1 MALAFFS
8 GVSQITLSTPGVFLP
23 WFSVTRRTASALPLN
38 EWVSRCCKARALFH
52 RPAFVA
58 FTMRAWSRRT
68 FLWTACQS
76 MACQPA
82 CSWETAPTGSGG
94 AVVICFVSFV
104 GSPNSLVMPD
114 PSEVSALSRRG
125 CRTPYPPDY
134 RAAFA
139 FSDLPHPH
147 RPGSAL
153 RPSSPRTR
161 ERYGLLMFHWN
172 DHGWVRFSLFA
183 GSGRGP

>member
-1 MALAFFS
+1 MSCTSAPRSKWATSSSVSDLVASSPTSEHFYS
-8 GVSQITLSTPGVFLP
+8 GLLSILTPAV
-23 WFSVTRRTASALPLN
+23 
-38 EWVSRCCKARALFH
+38 
-52 RPAFVA
+52 
-58 FTMRAWSRRT
+58 
-68 FLWTACQS
+68 
-76 MACQPA
+76 
-82 CSWETAPTGSGG
+82 TAPTGSGG

-134 RAAFA
+134 RTAFA

-153 RPSSPRTR
+153 RPSYPRTR
-161 ERYGLLMFHWN
+161 ERYGLP
-172 DHGWVRFSLFA
+172 GA
-183 GSGRGP
+183 PY